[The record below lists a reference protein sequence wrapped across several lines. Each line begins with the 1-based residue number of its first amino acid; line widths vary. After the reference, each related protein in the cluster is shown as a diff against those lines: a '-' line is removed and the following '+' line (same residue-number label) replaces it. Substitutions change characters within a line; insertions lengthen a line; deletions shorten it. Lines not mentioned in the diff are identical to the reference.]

1 MLKKENKL
9 KSLLT
14 KWTWKKFII
23 TVLLTLVVSLAVIFF
38 IFANRANST
47 LNNITG
53 ENNSIFETARTFLP
67 GKKVMLN
74 NENGRTNILILGMRG
89 ENDPHGGTLT
99 DSIIIL
105 SIDQNT
111 NKAAMISIPRDLR
124 VTIPGYKGFVK
135 LNAAHALGQDNDGKG
150 LEYTKSTLAEAT
162 GMQIHYGATI
172 DFTAFKGI
180 IDALDGITVDAAED
194 FYDPNYEGGIRVKK
208 GLNEMDSDRAL
219 KYVWA
224 RLSTSDFDRSR
235 RQREVINAIKN
246 KAEAKGIF
254 TNPIFLL
261 ETLESLGNHVKT
273 DMSVDEMKKA
283 LDLVG
288 KLDLSSIIEKG
299 YDTSAD
305 GPFTSKTDKSLG
317 YIIIPRA
324 GNFTVFQKD
333 IQGIFGV
340 SSEPQEVNEITGDET
355 KTLEESEETVEE
367 EQPNQK
373 TL

>member
-14 KWTWKKFII
+14 KWTWKKFIVTSI
-23 TVLLTLVVSLAVIFF
+23 LVLIFSGGIIFF
-38 IFANRANST
+38 IFANRANNT

-53 ENNSIFETARTFLP
+53 ESNSIFETAKTFLP
-67 GKKVMLN
+67 GKKDLLA

-89 ENDPHGGTLT
+89 ENDPNGGTLT

-135 LNAAHALGQDNDGKG
+135 LNAAHALGQDNGDKG
-150 LEYTKSTLAEAT
+150 LEFAKSTLSETT

-180 IDALDGITVDAAED
+180 IDSLDGITVDAAED

-208 GLNEMDSDRAL
+208 GLNEMDSDKAL

-224 RLSTSDFDRSR
+224 RLSTNDFDRSR
-235 RQREVINAIKN
+235 RQREVINAIKD

-254 TNPIFLL
+254 SNPVFLL

-273 DMSVDEMKKA
+273 DMSVDEMKSS

-288 KLDLSSIIEKG
+288 KLDLNSIIEKG

-305 GPFTSKTDKSLG
+305 GPFTSKTDEGLG

-324 GNFTVFQKD
+324 GNFSVFQED
-333 IQGIFGV
+333 IQNIFATV
-340 SSEPQEVNEITGDET
+340 SESENEISNEEVNQD
-355 KTLEESEETVEE
+355 KTIDSKEEESKET
-367 EQPNQK
+367 QK